1 MTQHS
6 RSETCK
12 QAADEWAGD
21 CYQRTQHTHHHGRY
35 PSGRSCCRCR
45 RHGHVTAASV
55 GVAVR
60 HAGLEQG
67 KARMSVMGRLRPK
80 QEKGSEA
87 QQQSRSGTRRTG
99 VPLIVGGGRLAGGW
113 RRLGAEKVGRR
124 ASVEEPLAGEARSPI
139 KRPGT
144 RKATTVHVNLRL
156 QSWSN
161 PGRLSTATASVLT
174 SVEPIAPVVPYSN
187 AALAEQRRAAPRT
200 SSSGTH
206 RRPDTCGRHFVLR
219 LLVHD

>member
-1 MTQHS
+1 MALAKIVRQTSTPPMRRISDIGCGGLTHN
-6 RSETCK
+6 
-12 QAADEWAGD
+12 
-21 CYQRTQHTHHHGRY
+21 YHHHGRY

-124 ASVEEPLAGEARSPI
+124 ASVEEPLTRTQLSPSRGAPHHAQAAAVPI
-139 KRPGT
+139 VG
-144 RKATTVHVNLRL
+144 
-156 QSWSN
+156 
-161 PGRLSTATASVLT
+161 LT
-174 SVEPIAPVVPYSN
+174 
-187 AALAEQRRAAPRT
+187 RAAVT
-200 SSSGTH
+200 SFCVCWSTTEEGI
-206 RRPDTCGRHFVLR
+206 TCLGRQKQA
-219 LLVHD
+219 